1 MEGQNN
7 LKPIEEDVR
16 GELLQKIHTLFE
28 FRKIPWLLQHS
39 KVKEKD
45 VLTQHLVDL
54 QIAIYELDSHLESM
68 WIINPIDLKPYW
80 LNIYQCLATM
90 NLSQKQ
96 QHDWTKEIT
105 TYQRRELDLRKQISP
120 LTHSIEELYYYKSC
134 DVRLMR
140 RLIYRA
146 DEDLNRLLKFSE
158 WTEFDLITEV
168 NDDVDDLYEDLAALN
183 GNRFLFSLYELGLEE
198 TRRRYEDF
206 LDEKMTGSKN
216 RMLVSNSLMSDQMPN
231 WIQEIGVNTKE
242 LLISRTEDWKPE
254 SLDEARIISHYKSV
268 RPVSGC

>member
-1 MEGQNN
+1 LEGQNN
-7 LKPIEEDVR
+7 LKPVPGDVR
-16 GELLQKIHTLFE
+16 EELLQKIYRLFE

-39 KVKEKD
+39 KVKERD

-54 QIAIYELDSHLESM
+54 QIAIYELDNHLESH
-68 WIINPIDLKPYW
+68 WVINPIDLKPYW
-80 LNIYQCLATM
+80 LNIYQCLAKM
-90 NLSQKQ
+90 NLSLKQ

-105 TYQRRELDLRKQISP
+105 TYQRRELDLRQQKSP

-146 DEDLNRLLKFSE
+146 DEDLNKLLKFSE

-168 NDDVDDLYEDLAALN
+168 NDDVEDLYEDLTALN

-206 LDEKMTGSKN
+206 LDEKISGSRK
-216 RMLVSNSLMSDQMPN
+216 RMLASSSVLADQMHI
-231 WIQEIGVNTKE
+231 WIQEIAVHTKE
-242 LLISRTEDWKPE
+242 FLSSQTEDWQSE
-254 SLDEARIISHYKSV
+254 SLDDARIISHYKSV